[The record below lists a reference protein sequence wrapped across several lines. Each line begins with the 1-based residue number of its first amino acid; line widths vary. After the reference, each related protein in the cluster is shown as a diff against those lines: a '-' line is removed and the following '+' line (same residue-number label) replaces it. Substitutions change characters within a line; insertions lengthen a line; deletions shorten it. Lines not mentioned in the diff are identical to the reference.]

1 MNDSNNDSSIDLDK
15 KLESTL
21 AKIADAKNRQEKQ
34 NGDIYKR
41 FLKRVE
47 STTDSIEPN
56 RKLEPLLGFNKPSA
70 YEPLT
75 AEELSLFSN
84 TDEAATES
92 DKTTSASSNETEY
105 LDDEDKGLDFPFDFS
120 NREEVGDQDNNNEPD
135 THDNI
140 DKVLVSDDNVYLAED
155 ESLIHAEDNQTS
167 SIFNQVSVP
176 TSHEPEPVSTPASKR
191 KPFLITMAFG
201 SLLLAGIVLGYS
213 TISNLSQST
222 DNIAFENV
230 TTDNIS
236 KGVKSIVGD
245 KVAPM
250 SSASASNEAVEPA
263 EEPTTTTT
271 ANVSTSSIDN
281 SAINEQP
288 STQEPV
294 KTTTAIAPAQQ
305 SDKPMNADSNAEP
318 VITYED
324 FRDESQTTLYRETD

>member
-1 MNDSNNDSSIDLDK
+1 MNDSNNDSSTDLDK

-21 AKIADAKNRQEKQ
+21 AKITDAKNRQEKQ

-120 NREEVGDQDNNNEPD
+120 NREEVVDQDNNNEPD
-135 THDNI
+135 TDDNI

-155 ESLIHAEDNQTS
+155 ESLIHAEDS
-167 SIFNQVSVP
+167 QVSVP
-176 TSHEPEPVSTPASKR
+176 TPHEPEPASTPASKR

-250 SSASASNEAVEPA
+250 SSASASNEAVEPV

-271 ANVSTSSIDN
+271 ADVSTSSIDN

-294 KTTTAIAPAQQ
+294 KTTTAIVPAQQ
-305 SDKPMNADSNAEP
+305 SDKPMNDDSNTEP

>member
-1 MNDSNNDSSIDLDK
+1 MNDSNNDSSTDLDK

-47 STTDSIEPN
+47 SRTDSIEPN

-105 LDDEDKGLDFPFDFS
+105 LEDEDKGLDFPFDFS
-120 NREEVGDQDNNNEPD
+120 NREEVVDQDNHNEPD

-155 ESLIHAEDNQTS
+155 ESLIHAEDS
-167 SIFNQVSVP
+167 QVSVP
-176 TSHEPEPVSTPASKR
+176 TPHKPEPASTPASKR

-250 SSASASNEAVEPA
+250 SSASASNEAVEPV

-271 ANVSTSSIDN
+271 VDASTSSIDN

>member
-1 MNDSNNDSSIDLDK
+1 MNDSNNDSSTDLDK

-21 AKIADAKNRQEKQ
+21 AKITDAKNRQEKQ

-120 NREEVGDQDNNNEPD
+120 NREEVVNQDNHNEPD

-155 ESLIHAEDNQTS
+155 ESLIHAEDS
-167 SIFNQVSVP
+167 QVSVP
-176 TSHEPEPVSTPASKR
+176 TPHEPEPASTPASKR

-250 SSASASNEAVEPA
+250 SSASASNEAVEPV

-271 ANVSTSSIDN
+271 ADVSTSSIDN

-294 KTTTAIAPAQQ
+294 KTTTAIVPAQQ
-305 SDKPMNADSNAEP
+305 SDKPMNDDSNTEP